1 MKVVKHWTDVAPT
14 PVEMEGVKDAVKR
27 QILGPQDATPLMALR
42 VFTLAPGGH
51 TPFHQHPFEHM
62 NVVLE
67 GQGVLRRADGLEPLT
82 LAPGAMALVS
92 PDEMHQFRNTGD
104 TDFSFVCLVP
114 NSYA

>member
-1 MKVVKHWTDVAPT
+1 MKVIEHWKNVSAN
-14 PVEMEGVKDAVKR
+14 PVDMQGAQDARRRLV
-27 QILGPQDATPLMALR
+27 LGPDDGTPLMALR

-67 GQGVLRRADGLEPLT
+67 GQGVLRKGDGQHELSE
-82 LAPGAMALVS
+82 GAMALVL
-92 PDEMHQFRNTGD
+92 PNELHQFRNTGD

-114 NSYA
+114 NGYA